1 MRNKFSEL
9 ETMNDET
16 KIDKKWDNIKECFTS
31 AASDTLGYRKS
42 AKEEWITLDTWTL
55 ILERKKIR
63 SKILDCKNNTEMKSL
78 SKSYREKDK
87 EVKRSERRDK

>member
-1 MRNKFSEL
+1 MMKPKS
-9 ETMNDET
+9 T
-16 KIDKKWDNIKECFTS
+16 KSGIISRSVLLQSS

>member
-1 MRNKFSEL
+1 MMKPKS
-9 ETMNDET
+9 T
-16 KIDKKWDNIKECFTS
+16 KSGIISRSVLLQSS

-78 SKSYREKDK
+78 SKSYRDKDK